1 MRFVIFVA
9 PVFSPAATQ
18 MIEAA
23 LELPQV
29 RLGVVAQ
36 QPREVLPAHVAD
48 RLAAHWRVDDVTHA
62 GALEGAIR
70 ALAAQHGPVVRCFG
84 AYEQLQLPLALARER
99 LGIPGLSSDA
109 AQLFRDKARMKDRLR
124 AAGIPVARHRL
135 VTSRDDALAFI
146 AEVGFPVVL
155 KPPAGAGAVATQRIR
170 DVAALDAMLA
180 RYRATPA
187 DPMLAE
193 EFLRGTEHS
202 LETVSIDGHAVW
214 HSLTRYAPT
223 PLDVVEHP
231 WMQWTVLLP
240 RDIDAPHYDDI
251 RDIGARALAA
261 LGMDTG
267 VSHCEWFRREDGTV
281 AISEIAARPPGA
293 NITTMLSRAND
304 IDFVAAWVRVMI
316 DGTFTAPSRT
326 YAVGT
331 AYLRGQGTGQVRA
344 VHGLD
349 QMRQE
354 FGALICDARLPYPG
368 QFPTGSYEGEGF
380 VIVRHPDTDVVQ
392 HALQRIVSTVRVQ
405 LG

>member
-1 MRFVIFVA
+1 
-9 PVFSPAATQ
+9 
-18 MIEAA
+18 
-23 LELPQV
+23 
-29 RLGVVAQ
+29 
-36 QPREVLPAHVAD
+36 
-48 RLAAHWRVDDVTHA
+48 
-62 GALEGAIR
+62 
-70 ALAAQHGPVVRCFG
+70 
-84 AYEQLQLPLALARER
+84 
-99 LGIPGLSSDA
+99 
-109 AQLFRDKARMKDRLR
+109 
-124 AAGIPVARHRL
+124 
-135 VTSRDDALAFI
+135 
-146 AEVGFPVVL
+146 
-155 KPPAGAGAVATQRIR
+155 
-170 DVAALDAMLA
+170 
-180 RYRATPA
+180 
-187 DPMLAE
+187 
-193 EFLRGTEHS
+193 
-202 LETVSIDGHAVW
+202 
-214 HSLTRYAPT
+214 
-223 PLDVVEHP
+223 
-231 WMQWTVLLP
+231 
-240 RDIDAPHYDDI
+240 
-251 RDIGARALAA
+251 
-261 LGMDTG
+261 

-316 DGTFTAPSRT
+316 DGTFAAPSRT

>member
-1 MRFVIFVA
+1 MFVIFVA
-9 PVFSPAATQ
+9 PIFSPAATQ

-23 LELPQV
+23 LNVPHV
-29 RLGVVAQ
+29 RLGVIAQ
-36 QPREVLPAHVAD
+36 QSRETLPPHIAS

-62 GALEGAIR
+62 ASLEVAVR
-70 ALAAQHGPVVRCFG
+70 ALCAQHGAAARCFG
-84 AYEQLQLPLALARER
+84 AYEQLQLPLALVRER
-99 LGIPGLSSDA
+99 LGIPGISSVA
-109 AQLFRDKARMKDRLR
+109 AQNFRDKARMKDVLR
-124 AAGIPVARHRL
+124 DAGIPVARHRL
-135 VTSRDDALAFI
+135 IASRADALEFI
-146 AEVGFPVVL
+146 AEVGFPIVL

-170 DVAALDAMLA
+170 DVASLDAMLA

-202 LETVSIDGHAVW
+202 LETVSLNGAAVW
-214 HSLTRYAPT
+214 HSLTRYSPT
-223 PLDVVEHP
+223 PLDVVENP

-240 RDIDAPHYDDI
+240 REIDAPVYDDI
-251 RDIGARALAA
+251 REIGTRALAA
-261 LGMDTG
+261 LGMGTG
-267 VSHCEWFRREDGTV
+267 VSHCEWFRREDGSV

-304 IDFVAAWVRVMI
+304 IDFVAAWVRIMI
-316 DGTFTAPSRT
+316 NGVFAAPERK

-331 AYLRGQGTGQVRA
+331 AYLRGQGTGQVQS

-349 QMRQE
+349 LVQQE
-354 FGALICDARLPYPG
+354 FGAMICDSRLPYPG
-368 QFPTGSYEGEGF
+368 QHPTGSYEGEGF
-380 VIVRHPDTDVVQ
+380 IILRHPETAVVQ